1 MAVVVSGHLATEHKI
16 VFRIALSLFPNFT
29 LPFNPKASKS
39 NLVPVTIEEV
49 DDDECVV
56 VLSGPPVYW
65 RGEDQQH
72 RDRDIGRNH
81 REENN
86 VLLLV

>member
-56 VLSGPPVYW
+56 VLSGPVSCLIKQGY
-65 RGEDQQH
+65 
-72 RDRDIGRNH
+72 
-81 REENN
+81 
-86 VLLLV
+86 